1 MVADR
6 DGFSLLFL
14 ARLVVLGSCLAT
26 AGLIAATLP
35 TSPAQAQTEA
45 APEPFGQWLQGV
57 RAEGLERGLSPETLD
72 QALTGL
78 MPVER
83 VLELDRQQPEFT
95 RTFWGYLN
103 SFVGQSRIMRGREM
117 LARHGPLLRQ
127 VADRY
132 GVQPRFLVAFW
143 GMETNFGDYTGDF
156 PVVASVATLAHDPRR
171 SAFFRAQLF
180 DALTILDE
188 GHIPPEQM
196 KGSWAGAMGQL
207 QFIPS
212 TFVGHAVDGDGDGR
226 KDIWGSLPDVF
237 ASGANYLAD
246 LGWSDEETWGREVLL
261 PEAFDYELADPD
273 VVRHISDWQALGVR
287 RADGSD
293 LPVADIEGRIVV
305 PAGAGGPAFLVYG
318 NFERILSWN
327 RSTYYALAVGHL
339 SDRLKGMGPLTAKP
353 DPDDA
358 PLSRD
363 QVLTLQQTLNARGFD
378 AGEPDGMVGP
388 MTRSAVRAFQKSVGL
403 PPDGY
408 PTPALI
414 GRLVGE

>member
-1 MVADR
+1 MLRASPAVR
-6 DGFSLLFL
+6 TRPGFVIGL
-14 ARLVVLGSCLAT
+14 AGLAFAT
-26 AGLIAATLP
+26 AVILTFLTAVGTARAD
-35 TSPAQAQTEA
+35 SP
-45 APEPFGQWLQGV
+45 PPPFQEWLDGV

-72 QALTGL
+72 AALTGL
-78 MPVER
+78 LPIER
-83 VLELDRQQPEFT
+83 VLELDRRQPEFT

-103 SFVGQSRIMRGREM
+103 SFVGQARIERGREM
-117 LARHGPLLRQ
+117 LDRHGPLLRE
-127 VADRY
+127 VAAQY

-171 SAFFRAQLF
+171 SEFFRAQLF

-188 GHIPPEQM
+188 GHIPASRM

-212 TFVGHAVDGDGDGR
+212 TFTGHAVDGDGDGR

-237 ASGANYLAD
+237 SSGANYLSN
-246 LGWSDEETWGREVLL
+246 LGWTDEETWGREVLL
-261 PEAFDYELADPD
+261 PAGFDFELADPA
-273 VVRHISDWQALGVR
+273 VVRPIADWQAMGVR
-287 RADGSD
+287 RANGAD
-293 LPVADIEGRIVV
+293 LPAVDIEGRIVV

-339 SDRLKGMGPLTAKP
+339 SDRLQGMGPLTAKP
-353 DPDDA
+353 DPNDA

-363 QVLTLQQTLNARGFD
+363 QILALQQTLNDRGFE

-388 MTRSAVRAFQKSVGL
+388 MTRGAVRAYQKSVGL

-414 GRLVGE
+414 DRLMGE